1 MKSNDDDSR
10 KSSKM
15 GTSDAGVL
23 LRAEL
28 RADGATF
35 VTQAGELT
43 GHSVFVVTN
52 EDWPVGKRV
61 EVDLSFPRLMAP
73 VGIHARVVG
82 QRVTTHQPGDLGG
95 VLLEF
100 IAMSVESRAR
110 LDALLEHDHDRPR
123 ARAEHGRASTGPYRV
138 LLVEDSDFIH
148 DLFAYGI
155 ARYFRQKK
163 AELHLDRAGD
173 AETAWT
179 KLTTSAYDLVIV
191 DYLLPAEDGAGLI
204 ARMKRV
210 PALAY
215 LPIVAISVAGAEARE
230 ATLSAGADLFLDKPI
245 AMRDLFATLER
256 LADLHTPAAPSVIS

>member
-1 MKSNDDDSR
+1 
-10 KSSKM
+10 
-15 GTSDAGVL
+15 
-23 LRAEL
+23 
-28 RADGATF
+28 

-43 GHSVFVVTN
+43 GHSVFVVTD

-110 LDALLEHDHDRPR
+110 LDALLEREREHAPDRPR
-123 ARAEHGRASTGPYRV
+123 ARAEHGRASAGPYRV

-163 AELHLDRAGD
+163 AELHLDRSGD

-179 KLTTSAYDLVIV
+179 KLTTGAYDLVIV

-256 LADLHTPAAPSVIS
+256 LADLHTPAAPPVSS